1 MLEVKVWGDWEYV
14 FDAYNAVSRLSGSA
28 SIITAAAVI
37 FVLGLFWSVFKSL
50 ADDKPGMPFKEMLIA
65 MVLWTFFGSTIGA
78 KEDIVI
84 LSHNDPSVFATV
96 NDVPILI
103 AWQGWIATNVLG
115 TLREELQNEFTPVTY
130 VSGSGSTDPLE
141 TLVNLYNTPIPPEIS
156 LAPPGN
162 ANNPNGGYDLKRT
175 INAYMK
181 NCYIADH
188 ELTGAEPTSP
198 ISAMRKSELTVN
210 FFDSLRV
217 DYDGLPTVT
226 WLDASGSEFGEEK
239 TCPEAFTEIRNALN
253 NSSTRTQV
261 QNFYS
266 DKGLTSPKIADAIAT
281 IEGSFGTGPSASD
294 IQLGLF
300 AAYMVRDGL
309 RNTSFETDI
318 DMMVFQ
324 GARKRLFEASGE
336 ASLFT
341 RLSKPMITLLETFAI
356 FLYPVYV
363 VLITLGSMGIK
374 HLGKYFTLVI
384 FINLW
389 GIVKV
394 FTDFYVIK
402 SAESAFAAYE
412 NPFSFDGM
420 PQTIAEVEAQ
430 LTVAAAAQAAIPAF
444 CMFLV
449 FGGVHALQGAMR
461 QLSSASVDASYGAPS
476 MYSSNN
482 NGTRSGNTLTAQI
495 SSETG
500 STIFGRENPS
510 DTSLGSAALS
520 SGFSSATQ
528 GASQGLRSLSTSSSN
543 AFNDTVG
550 SAIKASNADQI
561 QTTDGTQT
569 MTQRQAVLQT
579 VDALSERFAATM
591 GGSKSDYQD
600 LSYSVVAGG
609 AVGVEAGVKLKGG
622 ADYKEAVSSK
632 YEDKIGEIEEAVKQF
647 NASLSDN
654 ESLSTAYNT
663 ATQGGNTL
671 SEAAEQSTSDLYSQ
685 NEQIQQID
693 QVSESLGS
701 SENISNGLT
710 ISKNLSQA
718 EVAQSIDLDAGTLI
732 KQIANNETGLV
743 DKIAK
748 QRGTTE
754 PEDKTAIQ
762 GEIIKSIVE
771 AYNTAPNRL
780 GAVTDDVEFKKA
792 LEKNDSAY
800 FDNIAGTFATD
811 GSSLNNNKGTD
822 YSSLIGLNTQ
832 LSKTLQGEE
841 VGTGTATDAYISSD
855 LLKGISDN
863 YADKVGDGNKDVSIL
878 REMSQAYDEVGA
890 KLSSLNRVKNESDVE
905 KQGEA
910 IIGRG
915 SSLDT
920 TVSDE
925 ITATGAT
932 VSTQQST
939 LEARASEAI
948 NTSEDII
955 TLESL
960 YEKGGA
966 IEELRNELSDRIS
979 AEGDEL
985 KDKMVL
991 KDIEAGYEKIMEYA
1005 ENQDSSVELD
1015 KVNPVTAGIYGSVS
1029 DNNSANYGVVY
1040 GSTALMGT
1048 NPSSIKNL
1056 QPEQLMEMKA
1066 AAIYAKD
1073 NGIIDGIKGTKAGDQ
1088 VAADFEQRVAKVD
1101 EAISKLL
1108 DINDNEKGGETR
1120 EAVEYLANEV
1130 AQGNIS
1136 SSTAETMLQ
1145 LSNQDR
1151 LVSITNDFE
1160 DGTSDGPGLFSFT
1173 GAMGALFGQNTNYEA
1188 NVTRQELDASRAAAS
1203 QYLAAGD
1210 GNPLGELLKTSPV
1223 FNEKMGISDRGEFA
1237 NWSKLVGDTVF
1248 DEYNSLKGEAALAS
1262 VEARDRAMLYPETTK
1277 AAQNYKGDDLDYKQ
1291 RANAISDAVYETGQR
1306 QPFEIDAM
1314 FSKQSGESKTGGT
1327 DNYALGELKNL
1338 SGVGT
1343 GTDNS
1348 TVMGALGYGSD
1359 VIKDTFAGGAY
1370 SQANNNGGANTSID
1384 RALQYGVSNPLSN
1397 VSTGVGVREPMG
1409 NGSDGTSQRYSMGTV
1424 NGENGERSAMSSGSG
1439 EAPDASVFGTPA
1451 GGTFSRPDFD
1461 AISKAEIEELD
1472 GLASDSARG
1481 VFDPIGSE
1489 NPVEKSPRAFET
1501 DTGDSYKAI
1510 GFVQSSDGSKEFE
1523 IYQNTATGDTFQY
1536 NGYRFK
1542 PYDDIGDMQRYNK

>member
-28 SIITAAAVI
+28 SIVTAAAVI

-50 ADDKPGMPFKEMLIA
+50 ADDKPGMPFKEMMIA

-96 NDVPILI
+96 DDVPILI

-115 TLREELQNEFTPVTY
+115 TLREELQNEFTPVSY

-162 ANNPNGGYDLKRT
+162 AANPNGGYDLKRT

-198 ISAMRKSELTVN
+198 ISAMRKTELTVN

-217 DYDGLPTVT
+217 DYNGLPTVT

-239 TCPEAFTEIRNALN
+239 TCPEAFTEIRAALN
-253 NSSTRTQV
+253 NSNTRNQV
-261 QNFYS
+261 QNFYR

-309 RNTSFETDI
+309 RNTSFETDV

-324 GARKRLFEASGE
+324 GARKRLFEAAGE

-412 NPFSFDGM
+412 NPFSFDGIA
-420 PQTIAEVEAQ
+420 QTIAEVEAQ

-476 MYSSNN
+476 MYSSSN

-500 STIFGRENPS
+500 SAIFGRENPS

-520 SGFSSATQ
+520 SGLSSATQ
-528 GASQGLRSLSTSSSN
+528 GAAQGLRSLSASSSN
-543 AFNDTVG
+543 AFNDTIG

-579 VDALSERFAATM
+579 VDGLSERFAATM

-600 LSYSVVAGG
+600 LSYSLVAGG
-609 AVGVEAGVKLKGG
+609 AVGVESGVKLKGG
-622 ADYKEAVSSK
+622 ADYKESVSSK
-632 YEDKIGEIEEAVKQF
+632 YEDKVGEIEEVVKQF

-693 QVSESLGS
+693 QVSESLGN

-718 EVAQSIDLDAGTLI
+718 EVAQSIDLDAGTFI
-732 KQIANNETGLV
+732 RQITNNETGLV
-743 DKIAK
+743 DKIAE
-748 QRGTTE
+748 QRGTTSSD
-754 PEDKTAIQ
+754 DKTAIQ
-762 GEIIKSIVE
+762 GEIIKSIVD
-771 AYNTAPNRL
+771 AYNQAPNTRL
-780 GAVTDDVEFKKA
+780 NETTTDEEFKLA
-792 LEKNDSAY
+792 LDNNDSAY
-800 FDNIAGTFATD
+800 FDKIASNFATD
-811 GSSLNNNKGTD
+811 GSGLNNNKGTD

-832 LSKTLQGEE
+832 LSKTLRGEE

-863 YADKVGDGNKDVSIL
+863 YAEKVGKNNKDVSIL
-878 REMSQAYDEVGA
+878 NEMSQAYDDVGNN
-890 KLSSLNRVKNESDVE
+890 LSQLNRVKDESEVE
-905 KQGEA
+905 AQGEK
-910 IIGRG
+910 ITERG
-915 SSLDT
+915 TDLDT
-920 TVSDE
+920 TVGEKIDS
-925 ITATGAT
+925 TNKT
-932 VSTQQST
+932 VAAQQSD
-939 LEARASEAI
+939 LEASASQAIDIAEDAITQEA
-948 NTSEDII
+948 
-955 TLESL
+955 L

-966 IEELRNELSDRIS
+966 IEEMRKELSDRLS

-1005 ENQDSSVELD
+1005 KNQDSSVELD

-1029 DNNSANYGVVY
+1029 ADNSANYGVVY

-1048 NPSSIKNL
+1048 NPTSIKNL

-1066 AAIYAKD
+1066 AAIYAQD
-1073 NGIIDGIKGTKAGDQ
+1073 NGLIDAIKGTKAGDQ
-1088 VAADFEQRVAKVD
+1088 VAADFELRAAKVD

-1120 EAVEYLANEV
+1120 KAVEYLANEV

-1160 DGTSDGPGLFSFT
+1160 DGTSDGPGMFSFT
-1173 GAMGALFGQNTNYEA
+1173 GAVGTLFGQNANYEA

-1223 FNEKMGISDRGEFA
+1223 YNEKMGISDRGEFA

-1248 DEYNSLKGEAALAS
+1248 DEYSSLKGEAALAS
-1262 VEARDRAMLYPETTK
+1262 VEARDRAMLYPEKTE
-1277 AAQNYKGDDLDYKQ
+1277 AAKNYKGDDLDYKQ

-1314 FSKQSGESKTGGT
+1314 FSKQSEESKTGGT
-1327 DNYALGELKNL
+1327 VNYASGELKNL

-1343 GTDNS
+1343 GSDNS
-1348 TVMGALGYGSD
+1348 TIMGALGYGSG
-1359 VIKDTFAGGAY
+1359 VIKDTIADGAY
-1370 SQANNNGGANTSID
+1370 STGNNNDGANGSIN
-1384 RALQYGVSNPLSN
+1384 RALKY
-1397 VSTGVGVREPMG
+1397 
-1409 NGSDGTSQRYSMGTV
+1409 
-1424 NGENGERSAMSSGSG
+1424 G
-1439 EAPDASVFGTPA
+1439 EAPDASVFSAPS
-1451 GGTFSRPDFD
+1451 GGNFSRPDFN
-1461 AISKAEIEELD
+1461 ATTKAELEELNGMAFD
-1472 GLASDSARG
+1472 TSRG
-1481 VFDPIGSE
+1481 VFNPHGSE
-1489 NPVEKSPRAFET
+1489 RPVDDSPRAFQT
-1501 DTGDSYKAI
+1501 DSGDNYKAI
-1510 GFVQSSDGSKEFE
+1510 GFIQGSDGSKEFE

-1536 NGYRFK
+1536 SGFKFK
-1542 PYDDIGDMQRYNK
+1542 PYDDIGDMKRYGK